1 MRKLIVLLILLLPVN
16 SLGSELSYLLEKAL
30 KDNKEIKKARSE
42 YRISDLL
49 YKEAVSDYFP
59 KVNLFY
65 SRTKLSEVPEFPIP
79 GVPNL
84 SIPFFNDSYYQFG
97 VNLKQPLFMGG
108 RILYNVRLKNE
119 QKKASYYLF
128 KETINKVIYEVKSD
142 YFNVLK
148 AKANVEAAKV
158 YLRSAKK
165 HFSDVKAFFDEGIVP
180 RRDLLE
186 AEVKLR
192 DAEEKLT
199 LAEAIYKVAL
209 EKLKTDVG
217 DTNLEFEPSN
227 NLTYRK
233 INLNLNELLK
243 IAYSERPLI
252 KYVKLLKRSSNE
264 GVRLAVSQ
272 FLPQT
277 LLNLSYQ
284 KTDQYPGDVY
294 SSFSV
299 SFQLNFP
306 IFQGGS
312 RFFEVER
319 AREERRKSEDI
330 LKQTR
335 DNVRLQVVSAYTE
348 LQSALSRIKTAE
360 SMVKE
365 AKELL
370 RDSRERYR
378 EHVGTATEVTDA
390 IAYLYNAKK
399 ALNSALA
406 DYNTALSKLEY
417 AVGKPLTGDEN
428 E

>member
-1 MRKLIVLLILLLPVN
+1 MCIR
-16 SLGSELSYLLEKAL
+16 
-30 KDNKEIKKARSE
+30 
-42 YRISDLL
+42 
-49 YKEAVSDYFP
+49 
-59 KVNLFY
+59 
-65 SRTKLSEVPEFPIP
+65 
-79 GVPNL
+79 
-84 SIPFFNDSYYQFG
+84 DS
-97 VNLKQPLFMGG
+97 
-108 RILYNVRLKNE
+108 
-119 QKKASYYLF
+119 
-128 KETINKVIYEVKSD
+128 NKVIYEVKGD
-142 YFNVLK
+142 YFNLLK

-165 HFSDVKAFFDEGIVP
+165 HFSDVKAFFNEGIVP

-199 LAEAIYKVAL
+199 LAESIYKVAL

-217 DTNLEFEPSN
+217 DTNLKFEPSN
-227 NLTYRK
+227 SLTYRK

-243 IAYSERPLI
+243 IAYSQRPLV
-252 KYVKLLKRSSNE
+252 KYVELLKKSSNE

-272 FLPQT
+272 FLPQA

-348 LQSALSRIKTAE
+348 LRSALSRIKTAE
-360 SMVKE
+360 SMVEE

-399 ALNSALA
+399 TLNSALA

-417 AVGKPLTGDEN
+417 AVGKPLTGDKN